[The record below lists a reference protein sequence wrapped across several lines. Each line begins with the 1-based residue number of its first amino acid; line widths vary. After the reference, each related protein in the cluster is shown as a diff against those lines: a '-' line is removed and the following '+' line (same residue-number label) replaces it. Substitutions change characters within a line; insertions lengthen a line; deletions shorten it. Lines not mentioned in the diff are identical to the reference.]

1 MTELTTITARGQKAI
16 DKYFK
21 AIDKARNS
29 AWGVAKVVSET
40 VNGETFETD
49 FGSLATYADAIGLS
63 KASVSLQNRAYKLF
77 TSNEELADFNY
88 TAVCAMLPIDAS
100 GVDVVSF
107 IEAYEIDNKTSVST
121 IKTNV
126 KEYLA
131 GLEDKSKDETET
143 EDENEVVSGEVEDA
157 ETENETA
164 TESDKMDTYNVPAG
178 TNFVVIN
185 GSIITLDED
194 DLAAIE
200 GVLNV

>member
-49 FGSLATYADAIGLS
+49 FGSLTTYADAIGLS

-77 TSNEELADFNY
+77 ISNEELADFNY

-131 GLEDKSKDETET
+131 GLEDKSKDEPET
-143 EDENEVVSGEVEDA
+143 EDENEVVSGEVE
-157 ETENETA
+157 ETETET
-164 TESDKMDTYNVPAG
+164 EDNNSVVMDTYNVPAG

-185 GSIITLDED
+185 GSVITLDDD

>member
-40 VNGETFETD
+40 INGETFEND
-49 FGSLATYADAIGLS
+49 FGSLTTYADSIGLS
-63 KASVSLQNRAYKLF
+63 KASVSLQNRAYKLY
-77 TSNEELADFNY
+77 TANEELTDFSY
-88 TAVCAMLPIDAS
+88 SAVCAMLPIDAL

-131 GLEDKSKDETET
+131 GLEDKSKDEPET
-143 EDENEVVSGEVEDA
+143 EENEVVSGEVE
-157 ETENETA
+157 ETETETETA
-164 TESDKMDTYNVPAG
+164 NESEKMDTYNVPAG

-185 GSIITLDED
+185 GSIITLDDD

>member
-40 VNGETFETD
+40 INGETFETD
-49 FGSLATYADAIGLS
+49 FGSLSTYADAIGLS

-107 IEAYEIDNKTSVST
+107 VEAYEIDSKTSVST

-131 GLEDKSKDETET
+131 GLEDKSKDEPETET
-143 EDENEVVSGEVEDA
+143 EDENEVVSGEVEET
-157 ETENETA
+157 ETENNN
-164 TESDKMDTYNVPAG
+164 SVVMDTYNVPEG
-178 TNFVVIN
+178 TNFIVID
-185 GSIITLDED
+185 GSIITLDAD

-200 GVLNV
+200 GVLNL